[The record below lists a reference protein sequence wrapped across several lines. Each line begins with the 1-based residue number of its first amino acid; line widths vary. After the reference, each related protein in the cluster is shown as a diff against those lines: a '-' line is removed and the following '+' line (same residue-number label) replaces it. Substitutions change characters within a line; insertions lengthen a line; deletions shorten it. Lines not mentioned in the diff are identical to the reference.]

1 METQAQIPT
10 KDNTEQQGTRLPGGA
25 QIEVRKMDLSAIE
38 GSPNYS
44 HGNDPALTHFT
55 YALSLLFPEGELFF
69 MDSVRNYR
77 KEITDP
83 ELKKQVKAFL
93 GQEALHTKEH
103 VAYNDRLNQWGIP
116 VGWVDPWLKRG
127 LNIVRRSPKKD
138 QLAVTAA
145 LEHFT
150 AIMANELL
158 RNEELQAGFDPAH
171 RALWLWH
178 AIEETEHKAVAFDVY
193 RVVAG
198 DGIRAELRRMV
209 TMLGAT
215 AGILAA
221 TTALHIY
228 LMARD
233 GQLFNV
239 RSWLHF
245 AKWLFVRPGLFVRL
259 IPAWASY
266 FKWGFHPWQHDNS
279 RLIEGWKA
287 EFEGQ
292 YAVA

>member
-1 METQAQIPT
+1 METQARIPT
-10 KDNTEQQGTRLPGGA
+10 SESEQQATRLPGGA
-25 QIEVRKMDLSAIE
+25 EIEVRKMDLKDIE
-38 GSPNYS
+38 GSPKYS
-44 HGNDPALTHFT
+44 HGGDPAMTHFT

-77 KEITDP
+77 KQITDP

-116 VGWVDPWLKRG
+116 VNWVDPWLKRG
-127 LNIVRRSPKKD
+127 LNLVRRSPKKH

-158 RNEELQAGFDPAH
+158 TNEELQNEFHPAH
-171 RALWLWH
+171 RKLWLWH

-193 RVVAG
+193 RAMGGGEFV
-198 DGIRAELRRMV
+198 RMF

-221 TTALHIY
+221 TTFLHVY

-239 RSWLHF
+239 RSWLKF
-245 AKWLFVRPGLFVRL
+245 TKWLFIKPALFIRL

-266 FKWGFHPWQHDNS
+266 FKIGFHPWQHDNHE
-279 RLIEGWKA
+279 LIAGWKA
-287 EFEGQ
+287 EYEGS
-292 YAVA
+292 YALA